1 MARLLAS
8 LLALGTLLLPHLNPH
23 KFPERF
29 YANLPP
35 GESVSF
41 KGSAPY
47 SAEFYLGERVRR
59 DGSGA
64 LQVQR
69 EGRRWVYR
77 ETMGERREATG
88 EEREAGNDGQSAG
101 GCS

>member
-1 MARLLAS
+1 MAWILSTR
-8 LLALGTLLLPHLNPH
+8 LALGTLLLPHLTPH
-23 KFPERF
+23 KFPARF
-29 YANLPP
+29 YASLPP

-69 EGRRWVYR
+69 KGRRWVYR
-77 ETMGERREATG
+77 ETRNEGQKTTGAKQAPTDERQA
-88 EEREAGNDGQSAG
+88 AG
-101 GCS
+101 GRS